1 MTPAARLCAR
11 LLCAFA
17 ARRKTLALIAI
28 YFILYLTLRWTSG
41 DHGLVTPDGHID
53 LAFGALAAATLA
65 LRIVVLF
72 ALVPSLAYSLL
83 VIAIDTRRSP

>member
-1 MTPAARLCAR
+1 MTPAARLRAR
-11 LLCAFA
+11 LLRAFA
-17 ARRKTLALIAI
+17 ARRKRLALIAI

-53 LAFGALAAATLA
+53 LAFGTLVAVTLA

-72 ALVPSLAYSLL
+72 ALIPSLAYSLL
-83 VIAIDTRRSP
+83 AIDTRRSP